1 MAAVSIP
8 PSPQALSTMSSRR
21 MPLANVPNGTNSP
34 YRPPAVAATKRTRS
48 YASEQRDLTYA
59 QQPPSKKLIVED
71 TDVENRRHVL
81 LQKARQA
88 QISAAQKKQQDVT
101 RDLRLSS
108 RPVEKSAKPLHDNYE
123 TIRQWQKHYRKA
135 FPQFVFYFE
144 SIPEDARTK
153 ATKQLLALGAREE
166 KFFSKSITHVVT
178 PRPIPPE
185 NTHQDAGQPRTINPA
200 VLDRAA
206 DRTAESR
213 AKMERKSGDI
223 LLKAREMGLKIW
235 AMEKLERV
243 LKTMFAGESGEQDQ
257 EYNARGSTATITAK
271 SRGAPDLEQLLRN
284 EKVNGPAD
292 RDLAVSTKD
301 AAHFRGFYVYVHCM
315 NEKYRPTILRD
326 YDKPRTRE
334 EGKWPQFRLTAL
346 GRCPF
351 VEDPHHLKR
360 LQQEKN
366 MPKMSAR
373 ARAESNIRQ
382 LAAKST
388 AIIRKPLAENG
399 NSARRPSIS
408 NDIHDSGSKPL
419 EPPQFI
425 PSKAKDTESAPLFG
439 SAQAS
444 LRTKPHFI
452 GGMPIASGVQPS
464 NITSAIQSQ
473 QVTSSTA
480 AAPTGTAGQSK
491 AFHQLSRKVLE
502 KNSAP
507 NSANSWTAVNEPHA
521 PIPVPRPTKRKAQDN
536 LGGIHEE
543 EEEEE
548 DVKPRQVVYARRKK
562 PVEKEPKPGYCENCK
577 EKFDDFDTHVISRK
591 HRKFALNLDNWGELD
606 CLLGELERPVL

>member
-1 MAAVSIP
+1 
-8 PSPQALSTMSSRR
+8 MSSRR

-34 YRPPAVAATKRTRS
+34 YRPPAAAATKRNRS

-59 QQPPSKKLIVED
+59 QQPPTKKLIVED

-81 LQKARQA
+81 LQKTRQS
-88 QISAAQKKQQDVT
+88 QISASQKKQDIT
-101 RDLRLSS
+101 RDSRLSS
-108 RPVEKSAKPLHDNYE
+108 RPVEKSARPAHDNLE
-123 TIRQWQKHYRKA
+123 TVRQWQKHYRKA
-135 FPQFVFYFE
+135 FPHFVFYFE

-153 ATKQLLALGAREE
+153 ATKQLLALGASR
-166 KFFSKSITHVVT
+166 SKI
-178 PRPIPPE
+178 
-185 NTHQDAGQPRTINPA
+185 
-200 VLDRAA
+200 
-206 DRTAESR
+206 
-213 AKMERKSGDI
+213 ERKSGDI

-243 LKTMFAGESGEQDQ
+243 LKTMFSGETGEQPPD
-257 EYNARGSTATITAK
+257 YHTRGSTTTLAAK

-315 NEKYRPTILRD
+315 NGKYRPTILRD

-334 EGKWPQFRLTAL
+334 EGKWPQFRLTGL

-351 VEDPHHLKR
+351 VEDPHHVRK
-360 LQQEKN
+360 LQQEQGKI
-366 MPKMSAR
+366 PKIAR
-373 ARAESNIRQ
+373 ARVELNLRE
-382 LAAKST
+382 LAARST
-388 AIIRKPLAENG
+388 ATTSRRPLAENG
-399 NSARRPSIS
+399 NSTRRPSIS
-408 NDIHDSGSKPL
+408 NDEHDHESRSRPL
-419 EPPQFI
+419 EAPKII
-425 PSKAKDTESAPLFG
+425 PSKGKDTDSAPLFG

-452 GGMPIASGVQPS
+452 GGVPVASGVQPS

-480 AAPTGTAGQSK
+480 AAPTGAAGQSK

-507 NSANSWTAVNEPHA
+507 NSANSWTDLRATINEPHA
-521 PIPVPRPTKRKAQDN
+521 PIQMPRPTKRKAQDT

-543 EEEEE
+543 DEEE
-548 DVKPRQVVYARRKK
+548 VKPRQVVYARRKK

-577 EKFDDFDTHVISRK
+577 EKFEDFDTHVVSRK
-591 HRKFALNLDNWGELD
+591 HRKFALTPDNWSELD
-606 CLLGELERPVL
+606 SLLSQLERPVL

>member
-34 YRPPAVAATKRTRS
+34 YRPPATKRNRS

-59 QQPPSKKLIVED
+59 QQPPTKKLIVED

-81 LQKARQA
+81 LQKTRQS
-88 QISAAQKKQQDVT
+88 QISASQKKQDIT
-101 RDLRLSS
+101 RDSRLSS
-108 RPVEKSAKPLHDNYE
+108 RPVEKSARPAHDNLE
-123 TIRQWQKHYRKA
+123 TVRQWQKHYRKA
-135 FPQFVFYFE
+135 FPHFVFYFE

-206 DRTAESR
+206 ESR
-213 AKMERKSGDI
+213 SKIERKSGDI

-243 LKTMFAGESGEQDQ
+243 LKTMFSGETGEQPPD
-257 EYNARGSTATITAK
+257 YHTRGSTTTLAAK

-334 EGKWPQFRLTAL
+334 EGKWPQFRLTGL

-351 VEDPHHLKR
+351 VEDPHHVRK
-360 LQQEKN
+360 LQQEQGKI
-366 MPKMSAR
+366 PKIAR
-373 ARAESNIRQ
+373 ARVELNLRE
-382 LAAKST
+382 LAARST
-388 AIIRKPLAENG
+388 ATTSRRPLAENG
-399 NSARRPSIS
+399 NSTRRPSIS
-408 NDIHDSGSKPL
+408 NDEHDHESRSKPL
-419 EPPQFI
+419 EAPKII
-425 PSKAKDTESAPLFG
+425 PSKGKDTDSAPLFG

-452 GGMPIASGVQPS
+452 GGVPVASGVQPS

-480 AAPTGTAGQSK
+480 AAPTGAAGQSK

-507 NSANSWTAVNEPHA
+507 NSANSWTDLRATINEPHA
-521 PIPVPRPTKRKAQDN
+521 PIQMPRPTKRKAQDT

-543 EEEEE
+543 DEEE
-548 DVKPRQVVYARRKK
+548 VKPRQVVYARRKK
-562 PVEKEPKPGYCENCK
+562 PVEKELKPGYCENCK
-577 EKFDDFDTHVISRK
+577 EKFEDFDTHVVSRK
-591 HRKFALNLDNWGELD
+591 HRKFALTPDNWSELD
-606 CLLGELERPVL
+606 SLLSQLERPVL